1 MCHPLGRAG
10 RTGTVTAVRRV
21 QIQAVS
27 HHPAHFCWEEGDI
40 TPHLTGHG
48 SEMEPAGACPER
60 ANIWARGAGHGEA
73 VLLTALPSSS
83 RGQGKARVEG
93 KGSEGLRV

>member
-1 MCHPLGRAG
+1 MPSPRKGREDGDCYCRQEGADPGCVPPPSSLLLGG
-10 RTGTVTAVRRV
+10 GG
-21 QIQAVS
+21 
-27 HHPAHFCWEEGDI
+27 HHPPLYGARLGD
-40 TPHLTGHG
+40 
-48 SEMEPAGACPER
+48 GACPER